1 MRKFAFCAVGGV
13 AAGLSMTA
21 CATMGESAQP
31 AGANTFQQSD
41 SLCRIGEEAL
51 FQCRAGAKTIA
62 LCGGGAG
69 AERYVQYRYGTPGNV
84 ELAYPARGMA
94 GLSRAN
100 IPFSGG
106 GETQVNFSNNGVGYT
121 LYSRTVRT
129 GFGAGGNNPEFS
141 AGVTV
146 RQPGRAPVEISCTAP
161 TDESFGAAVYDLLP
175 EGEPVHAD

>member
-31 AGANTFQQSD
+31 AGANMFQQSD

-62 LCGGGAG
+62 LCGGGSG
-69 AERYVQYRYGTPGNV
+69 ADRYVQYRYGTPGNV

-94 GLSRAN
+94 GLARAN

-106 GETQVNFSNNGVGYT
+106 GETQVNFTNAGTRYT
-121 LYSRTVRT
+121 VFSSTVRT
-129 GFGAGGNNPEFS
+129 GFGDGPNMPQFS
-141 AGVTV
+141 SGVVV
-146 RQPGRAPVEISCTAP
+146 RQSGRPAIQIACTAP
-161 TDESFGAAVYDLLP
+161 TDETFGAAVYDLLP
-175 EGEPVHAD
+175 EGEPVMDD